1 MINRCFTINHNKMYK
16 LKIKTYLLVKFIK
29 SKGSWFKRK
38 FIVILVA
45 FMIGISNG
53 MYHENDTI
61 TKYQPKIE
69 QQEKDD

>member
-1 MINRCFTINHNKMYK
+1 MYK
-16 LKIKTYLLVKFIK
+16 LKIKTHTLVKFVK
-29 SKGSWFKRK
+29 SRAFWFKRK
-38 FIVILVA
+38 IVFILAA

-53 MYHENDTI
+53 MYDENDTI